1 MAAPTYCA
9 TVLIVVVVVAFVAFV
24 AIHYSLFLSLRICV
38 VFTYL

>member
-9 TVLIVVVVVAFVAFV
+9 TVLIVVVVVVVAFV